1 MRMDGAIDL
10 FPTTT
15 VNGRSLP
22 VSAEAQGDCF
32 ECSRT
37 SRQTSNL
44 CIAPKSYGFADQ

>member
-22 VSAEAQGDCF
+22 LSAEAQGDCF
-32 ECSRT
+32 ECSRVLDCT
-37 SRQTSNL
+37 
-44 CIAPKSYGFADQ
+44 KYGADESSL